1 MKTQEE
7 TLQDELAAAKEAN
20 DLARIV
26 AADEKMKA
34 YNKEAKRQKEERSQ
48 NPKLKIIE
56 RLQKELEEEENMTER
71 MRIAKEIS
79 LLQ

>member
-20 DLARIV
+20 DLARLV
-26 AADEKMKA
+26 AADEKIKA
-34 YNKEAKRQKEERSQ
+34 YNEEAKRQKEERSQ

-56 RLQKELEEEENMTER
+56 RLQKELEEETDFTER
-71 MRIAKEIS
+71 MRLEKEIN
-79 LLQ
+79 LLS